1 MSEHAKKKFQFKPV
15 LVYIEDSLVLDDIT
29 HDQRLKNIV
38 KVKDLT
44 CFCGF
49 KIYYTLIEN
58 VIWNVLISQKL
69 DSRIWLSF
77 LKIFLDNDDNL
88 VASDHS
94 QVNFDDELEIKFKG
108 LIRSIAS
115 LTSQVELVKRLK
127 LDEDF

>member
-1 MSEHAKKKFQFKPV
+1 VSEHAKKKFQFKPV